1 MLDEDAGCAG
11 EGRAGQ
17 GKRQYFELQ
26 MFCVLSLF
34 EPYCFFSGCISMSGD
49 PIHESQVFCHPF
61 RLTMSLSCFQ
71 GPKEYLWSLRQEF
84 QNKTNKNNI
93 LKHLKQQVS
102 EDTPTLVAAV
112 TLFCAAGL
120 AFVLQ
125 KESVTWKML
134 VVIVTILYTLLL
146 EI

>member
-1 MLDEDAGCAG
+1 
-11 EGRAGQ
+11 
-17 GKRQYFELQ
+17 
-26 MFCVLSLF
+26 
-34 EPYCFFSGCISMSGD
+34 
-49 PIHESQVFCHPF
+49 
-61 RLTMSLSCFQ
+61 MSLSCFQ
-71 GPKEYLWSLRQEF
+71 GPKEYLWSRQEF
-84 QNKTNKNNI
+84 QNKTNKSNI
-93 LKHLKQQVS
+93 LKHLKQKQKQVS